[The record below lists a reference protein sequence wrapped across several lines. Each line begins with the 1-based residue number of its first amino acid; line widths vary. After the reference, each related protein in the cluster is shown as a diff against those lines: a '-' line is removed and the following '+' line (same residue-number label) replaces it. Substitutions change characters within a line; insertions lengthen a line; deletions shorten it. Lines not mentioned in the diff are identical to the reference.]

1 MNAARRRR
9 LVALVAA
16 VPLVLGVA
24 TAVPAAAAQKDEP
37 QATAPVNVD
46 RAPEGLAY
54 IPQSIDQYATTED
67 GSGDRLSVTLVW
79 SLPAGSD
86 QFTDYA
92 IWRSEKDHGAT
103 TFSPAT
109 QVGLA
114 SQNPASPARRAF
126 DVFYADPTNADAV
139 KAVSHNF
146 VAMGLHRGTD
156 YRFEVRGVRRNGMQR
171 TLGEAYTVPLLAMP
185 ADAPQRFVV
194 TGNGYAGIGG
204 TPSAADGGDLV
215 YTQALQKAIDDAASF
230 AATGT
235 GRSAE
240 VVVPE
245 GTELRTGA
253 LNLGSGVTL
262 RVDGTLKATLDAS
275 QFIPPGTKFTATNGE
290 KFLNLINVSGTS
302 KAHLRDVRILGTG
315 TVDGQGWEYRT
326 DGAPNVKYA
335 DQLGLTESKRSG
347 WDTIE
352 QNGLLAKALYQYC
365 TSAGGQ
371 GGNGT
376 CYGKRPNLIAGTQV
390 DNLYI
395 GGIRAQNPAN
405 SLSGFSYVTNY
416 VVNGITAQ
424 TFNSNNGDSIN
435 VSRFKGFTVLNNVI
449 NSGDDNV
456 VMNAFNSSEYERDG
470 DAAVAG
476 SAWVFDNY
484 LARGHGGTAF
494 GSGTSGWIDNVVI
507 EDNVYVGTSD
517 GIRAKSKPGSGG
529 GVRFVTVRRLAMRD
543 LTNLVD
549 GKVDPLV
556 LGYQMDG
563 APFIFTT
570 HYPGDYASA
579 RWPSYHNWD
588 ISHVSVDGSRTAG
601 IIVDGLHDDAKLAAV
616 GLDFIAS
623 NNLRFHD
630 VHFRN
635 TGVPL
640 IDYLDNSSFDD
651 VTFETAGGAAIA
663 DPWTSTTHVDGVT
676 ADGRA
681 IPSGDRRFAVS
692 LGAGRRVSPD
702 DEGLTFVTTG
712 SFERFYTNVL
722 PDETLARVGTIA
734 IDGVPLAEDQ
744 YPRFATKADDF
755 AVLPGT
761 DAQVAIAPQYVSN
774 VNTVVTLRRPLLA
787 GLTTG
792 AHHITIQFQN
802 GMAETTFTVLPA
814 PAAGVH

>member
-1 MNAARRRR
+1 MNAVRRRR
-9 LVALVAA
+9 LAALAA
-16 VPLVLGVA
+16 ALPLVIGVL

-46 RAPEGLAY
+46 RTPDGLTY
-54 IPQSIDQYATTED
+54 LPQSIDQYATTDD

-79 SLPAGSD
+79 SLPTGSA
-86 QFTDYA
+86 QYTDYA
-92 IWRSEKDHGAT
+92 IWRSQKDHGT
-103 TFSPAT
+103 STFSPAT

-114 SQNPASPARRAF
+114 SRNPGSPANRAF
-126 DVFYADPTNADAV
+126 GVFYSDPANAHAV
-139 KAVSHNF
+139 KAVNHNF
-146 VAMGLHRGTD
+146 VATDLHRGTD
-156 YRFEVRGVRRNGMQR
+156 YRFEVRGVHRDGTQR
-171 TLGEAYTVPLLAMP
+171 ALGTAYTVPLLAMP

-194 TGNGYAGIGG
+194 TADGYAGIPG
-204 TPSAADGGDLV
+204 TPSPADGGNLV
-215 YTQALQKAIDDAASF
+215 FTQALQKAIDDAGSF

-240 VVVPE
+240 VDIPA
-245 GTELRTGA
+245 GTVLRSGA
-253 LNLGSGVTL
+253 INLRSGVTL
-262 RVDGTLKATLDAS
+262 RVDGTLEATLDIS
-275 QFIPPGTKFTATNGE
+275 QFVPTGSGFTATNGN
-290 KFLNLINVSGTS
+290 KFLNLINVNGTS
-302 KAHLRDVRILGTG
+302 KTHLHDVRIVGTG
-315 TVDGQGWEYRT
+315 TVDGQGWQYRT
-326 DGAPNVKYA
+326 DGAPNVEYA
-335 DQLGLTESKRSG
+335 GKLGLTESKRSG

-352 QNGLLAKALYQYC
+352 QNGLLAKAVYQYC

-424 TFNSNNGDSIN
+424 TFNTNNGDSIN

-456 VMNAFNSSEYERDG
+456 VMNSYSSSEYERG
-470 DAAVAG
+470 GAAAVAG

-517 GIRAKSKPGSGG
+517 AIRAKSKPGAGG

-570 HYPGDYASA
+570 HYPGDYSNV
-579 RWPSYHNWD
+579 RWPSYHDWD
-588 ISHVSVDGSRTAG
+588 ISQVSVDGSRTAG
-601 IIVDGLHDDAKLAAV
+601 IIVDGLHDDAKLAAA
-616 GLDFIAS
+616 GLAFIAS
-623 NNLRFHD
+623 NNLHFRD
-630 VHFRN
+630 VHFRG
-635 TGVPL
+635 TGVPR
-640 IDYLDNSSFDD
+640 IDYLRDSTFDD
-651 VTFETAGGAAIA
+651 VTFETADGRAIT
-663 DPWTSTTHVDGVT
+663 DPWTSTNQADGVT
-676 ADGRA
+676 ADGRP
-681 IPSGDRRFAVS
+681 IPSGNRTFAVTS
-692 LGAGRRVSPD
+692 GAGGRVSPD
-702 DEGLTFVTTG
+702 DAGLTVVTTG

-722 PDETLARVGTIA
+722 PDESLARVGTIA
-734 IDGVPLAEDQ
+734 IDGVPLADDQ

-761 DAQVAIAPQYVSN
+761 DAQVAISPQYVSN
-774 VNTVVTLRRPLLA
+774 VNTVVTLRKPLIS

-792 AHHITIQFQN
+792 AHHLTIQFQN
-802 GMAETTFTVLPA
+802 GTAETTFTVLPA
-814 PAAGVH
+814 AAGTH